1 MTELSI
7 RIRIIG
13 LVSGPLAG
21 GVLFLLLPTEY
32 LNEAGQLVPL
42 ANAARAA
49 AAIGLWMAIWWMTE
63 AISIYVTALLPLVAF
78 PLTGAVSMKDSA
90 ASYGHEII
98 YLFLGGFVL
107 ALAIERWGLHK
118 RFALNVLSRVGMRPT
133 HIIGGFMGIAAFSS
147 MWVTNTATTI
157 MLLPV
162 ALSVARLI
170 VDGNRDQPRSV
181 PASHERNFSVCL
193 LLGIAYAASIGGIG
207 TIIGTAPNIFVVSF
221 VENQLGREISFL
233 TWMMFGVPL
242 VLVFV
247 PIAWWVL
254 SHRIYPVGSVHIGEI
269 SDTLSD
275 LRDGLGPMDR
285 AEKLTLAIFGLTAMS
300 WICRPLLNQ
309 MYIGGFQPLAGLTDS
324 GIAVLAALTLFIVP
338 VKLKQGL
345 FLMNWEH
352 AVRLPWGILIL
363 FGGGLSLAG
372 ALDSTGF
379 SEFLGS
385 RAIVLQA
392 LPAVVV
398 VALVITMIIFLT
410 ELTSNTATTATLIP
424 IMFAVAG
431 GLGLDPYLLV
441 IPAGIAASCAF
452 MLPVATPPNAII
464 FGSGQLTLPQM
475 SRAGI
480 WLNLIGIV
488 LITAL
493 TYAVIIPVLGI
504 MG

>member
-1 MTELSI
+1 
-7 RIRIIG
+7 
-13 LVSGPLAG
+13 
-21 GVLFLLLPTEY
+21 
-32 LNEAGQLVPL
+32 
-42 ANAARAA
+42 
-49 AAIGLWMAIWWMTE
+49 
-63 AISIYVTALLPLVAF
+63 
-78 PLTGAVSMKDSA
+78 
-90 ASYGHEII
+90 
-98 YLFLGGFVL
+98 
-107 ALAIERWGLHK
+107 
-118 RFALNVLSRVGMRPT
+118 
-133 HIIGGFMGIAAFSS
+133 
-147 MWVTNTATTI
+147 
-157 MLLPV
+157 
-162 ALSVARLI
+162 
-170 VDGNRDQPRSV
+170 
-181 PASHERNFSVCL
+181 
-193 LLGIAYAASIGGIG
+193 
-207 TIIGTAPNIFVVSF
+207 
-221 VENQLGREISFL
+221 
-233 TWMMFGVPL
+233 
-242 VLVFV
+242 
-247 PIAWWVL
+247 
-254 SHRIYPVGSVHIGEI
+254 
-269 SDTLSD
+269 
-275 LRDGLGPMDR
+275 
-285 AEKLTLAIFGLTAMS
+285 
-300 WICRPLLNQ
+300 
-309 MYIGGFQPLAGLTDS
+309 
-324 GIAVLAALTLFIVP
+324 VLAALTLFVVP

-372 ALDSTGF
+372 ALDTTGF

-475 SRAGI
+475 TRAGI